1 MVNKLRGDS
10 MTEQV
15 IQQLKKSKKV
25 LMDDY
30 KLEFMSLSNFNAK
43 NQHQKFNQFNRKNTG
58 ILHVEKEGY
67 ELTDHPSSDDR
78 DNNLRNQVS
87 RLIEEK
93 NYMQQKFE
101 QELQL
106 KDR

>member
-43 NQHQKFNQFNRKNTG
+43 N
-58 ILHVEKEGY
+58 
-67 ELTDHPSSDDR
+67 
-78 DNNLRNQVS
+78 
-87 RLIEEK
+87 
-93 NYMQQKFE
+93 
-101 QELQL
+101 
-106 KDR
+106 